1 MPPRISISS
10 PKATAARAGRWTKPH
25 PSSTTTLEGPTL
37 SSPHPGP
44 PVGRGGIF
52 PALDVV
58 GSGGF
63 FNAPATILPLPTGEG
78 RGEGG
83 RRRPYRCE
91 ISGLVPRMLRFFRP
105 GITTDAP
112 DRNSTAARRGRIQHQ
127 MTSLAGADCKP

>member
-78 RGEGG
+78 RGEGEEG
-83 RRRPYRCE
+83 
-91 ISGLVPRMLRFFRP
+91 
-105 GITTDAP
+105 AP
-112 DRNSTAARRGRIQHQ
+112 TAAKYPGSFPVCFGFSGQG
-127 MTSLAGADCKP
+127 S